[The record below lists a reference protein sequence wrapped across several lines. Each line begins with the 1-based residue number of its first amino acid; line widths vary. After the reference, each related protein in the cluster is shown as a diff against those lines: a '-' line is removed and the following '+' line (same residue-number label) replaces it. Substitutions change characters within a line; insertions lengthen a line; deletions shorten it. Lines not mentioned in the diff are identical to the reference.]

1 MIPTQLK
8 DKVPPHNEEAEQAAL
23 GALLLDPDAVP
34 HILKYLRPD
43 DFYVNAN
50 KNIFTAIVSLFE
62 KGQKADL
69 ITLADEMRVLTL
81 LDRSGGPAY
90 IAKLTDAV
98 PSSANM
104 EYYAKIVQECSIRRN
119 LLRLAADISQ
129 KAHDESIE
137 TGVLLDELQEAIFEV
152 NQNRQTVSYR
162 SVREIVPDAMKM
174 IEQLS
179 KNKNQYTG
187 VPSGYAQLDSMTS
200 GFQDSE
206 LIIIGARPSVGK
218 TAFALNIASH
228 VALRE
233 RLPVC
238 FFSLEMSD
246 LSLTYRILS
255 SEARIDSEKVKSG
268 LIKPSDIQSLMD
280 AASRIYDAPMY
291 IVDVPNIKLLDLRS
305 LARRMKSEKDVK
317 IIFIDYITLITHENQ
332 DLPRWEQISSISRS
346 LKALAREL
354 RIPVVALSQLKREAE
369 GKSPSLADLRE
380 SGSIEQDADL
390 IMFLHRDREID
401 KRKDERSPYIPTD
414 LLLAK
419 HRNGP
424 VGKVDLLF
432 FNKITRFESLEK
444 EHAEH

>member
-1 MIPTQLK
+1 MIPAQLK
-8 DKVPPHNEEAEQAAL
+8 DRVPPHNAEAEQAAL

-34 HILKYLRPD
+34 HILQFLRPD

-50 KNIFTAIVSLFE
+50 KNVFAAIISLFE
-62 KGQKADL
+62 KGQKGDL
-69 ITLADEMRVLTL
+69 ITLADEMRALGSL
-81 LDRSGGPAY
+81 EQSGGPAY

-104 EYYAKIVQECSIRRN
+104 EYYARIVQECSTRRH
-119 LLRLAADISQ
+119 LLRLAADINQ
-129 KAHDESIE
+129 KAHDDSIE
-137 TGVLLDELQEAIFEV
+137 TDVLLDELQESIFEV
-152 NQNRQTVSYR
+152 NQDRQSVSYR
-162 SVREIVPDAMKM
+162 SVREIVPEAMKM
-174 IEQLS
+174 IEALA
-179 KNKNQYTG
+179 KNKNAYTG
-187 VPSGYAQLDSMTS
+187 IPSGFTELDGMTS
-200 GFQDSE
+200 GFQNSE

-218 TAFALNIASH
+218 TAFALNMAAH
-228 VALRE
+228 MALRE
-233 RLPVC
+233 RIPVC
-238 FFSLEMSD
+238 FFSLEMPD

-255 SEARIDSEKVKSG
+255 SEARIDSEKVRSG

-317 IIFIDYITLITHENQ
+317 IIFIDYLTLITHENS

-369 GKSPSLADLRE
+369 GKQPSLADLRE

-390 IMFLHRDREID
+390 IMFLHREREID
-401 KRKDERSPYIPTD
+401 KRHDERSPYTPTD
-414 LLLAK
+414 LLVAK

-424 VGKVDLLF
+424 VGKVGLLF
-432 FNKITRFESLEK
+432 FQKITRFESLEK
-444 EHAEH
+444 EHADH

>member
-1 MIPTQLK
+1 MIPAQLK
-8 DKVPPHNEEAEQAAL
+8 DRVPPHNAEAEQAAL

-34 HILKYLRPD
+34 HILQYLRPD

-50 KNIFTAIVSLFE
+50 KNVFAAIISLFE
-62 KGQKADL
+62 KGQKGDL
-69 ITLADEMRVLTL
+69 ITLADEMRALGSL
-81 LDRSGGPAY
+81 EHSGGPAY

-104 EYYAKIVQECSIRRN
+104 EYYAKIVQECSTRRH
-119 LLRLAADISQ
+119 LLRLAADINQ
-129 KAHDESIE
+129 KAHDDSIE
-137 TGVLLDELQEAIFEV
+137 TDILLDELQESIFEV
-152 NQNRQTVSYR
+152 NQDRQSVSYR
-162 SVREIVPDAMKM
+162 SVREIVPEAMKM
-174 IEQLS
+174 IEALA
-179 KNKNQYTG
+179 KNKNAYTG
-187 VPSGYAQLDSMTS
+187 IPSGFTELDSMTS
-200 GFQDSE
+200 GFQNSE

-218 TAFALNIASH
+218 TAFALNMAAH
-228 VALRE
+228 MALRE
-233 RLPVC
+233 RIPVC
-238 FFSLEMSD
+238 FFSLEMPD

-255 SEARIDSEKVKSG
+255 SEARIDSEKVRSG

-317 IIFIDYITLITHENQ
+317 IIFIDYLTLITHENT

-369 GKSPSLADLRE
+369 GKQPSLADLRE

-390 IMFLHRDREID
+390 IMFLHREREID
-401 KRKDERSPYIPTD
+401 KRHDERSPYTPTD
-414 LLLAK
+414 LLVAK

-424 VGKVDLLF
+424 VGKVGLLF
-432 FNKITRFESLEK
+432 FQKITRFESLEK
-444 EHAEH
+444 EHAGH

>member
-1 MIPTQLK
+1 MIPAQLK
-8 DKVPPHNEEAEQAAL
+8 DKVPPHNAEAEQAAL

-50 KNIFTAIVSLFE
+50 KNVFTAIVSLFE

-152 NQNRQTVSYR
+152 NQDRQTVSYR

-401 KRKDERSPYIPTD
+401 KRHDERSPYIQTD

-444 EHAEH
+444 EHSEH